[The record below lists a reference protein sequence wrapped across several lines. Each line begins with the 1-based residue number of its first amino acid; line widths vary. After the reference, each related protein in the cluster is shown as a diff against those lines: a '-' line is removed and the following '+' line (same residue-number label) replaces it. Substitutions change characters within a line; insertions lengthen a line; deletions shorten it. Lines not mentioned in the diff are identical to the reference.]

1 MTMVPASRRMACA
14 ETPASVVSVTRG
26 ECKTLGGKLVGVSLG
41 WGNDIRPESA
51 RIDGDFFATTDAA
64 ASRALCVLQDAIVV
78 ALADPH
84 ADAVEA
90 LQARVLPAW
99 RESAIGQALVGVAPE
114 AVVIAAARAYL
125 AMTPG
130 EAMTPGD
137 EMKPSGAT
145 ASDDAM
151 TPSGEMTPSD
161 AMTPSGETADS
172 VQLLPQPQLG
182 QPCDPRDDHTGRM
195 AAPAPL
201 HSRWQESPWGVV
213 TDPEPLAP
221 QRQMDLDA
229 TLAQRVADGE
239 LPPFVRFWRW
249 GGKAIVLGAYQSEQ
263 AQVNVQAA
271 QREGFHIVRRCTGGG
286 TMVVEPADTI
296 TYSLYA
302 PLSFVRG
309 LDPLQAYALC
319 DEWLVHA
326 LRDLGVHASH
336 EPVNDIASPAGKIGG
351 GASRRFLACS
361 GTAGGGCFLHHVT
374 LAYDMDAATMVRV
387 LRVSAEKLRG
397 KHVASAAKRVDPLR
411 QQLAAAGNPMT
422 CAQATMALRERALA
436 LLPGAHAIAAHQI
449 YGATIKEN
457 VCTKPD
463 TA

>member
-14 ETPASVVSVTRG
+14 ETCTSAASVTRG

-51 RIDGDFFATTDAA
+51 RIDGDFFATTDDA
-64 ASRALCVLQDAIVV
+64 ASRALCVLQDAIVA

-90 LQARVLPAW
+90 LQSRVLPAW

-130 EAMTPGD
+130 G

-151 TPSGEMTPSD
+151 TPSGEMTPGGE
-161 AMTPSGETADS
+161 MTASGETADS
-172 VQLLPQPQLG
+172 VQLLPQPQLE
-182 QPCDPRDDHTGRM
+182 QPCDSRDDHTGRM

-201 HSRWQESPWGVV
+201 QSRWQESSWGVV
-213 TDPEPLAP
+213 TDPGPLAP

-309 LDPLQAYALC
+309 LDPLHAYALC
-319 DEWLVHA
+319 DEWLVRA

-351 GASRRFLACS
+351 GASRRFLARS

-374 LAYDMDAATMVRV
+374 LAYDMDAAMMVRV
-387 LRVSAEKLRG
+387 LRISAEKLRG
-397 KHVASAAKRVDPLR
+397 KHVASAAKRVAPLR
-411 QQLAAAGNPMT
+411 HQLAAAGNPMT
-422 CAQATMALRERALA
+422 CAQATMALRERALG
-436 LLPGAHAIAAHQI
+436 LLPGAHAIAAHRI
-449 YGATIKEN
+449 YGATIEEN

>member
-1 MTMVPASRRMACA
+1 MPMVPASRRMACA
-14 ETPASVVSVTRG
+14 ETPASAASVTRG
-26 ECKTLGGKLVGVSLG
+26 ECKTLGGKLIGVSLG

-51 RIDGDFFATTDAA
+51 HIDGDFFATTDDA
-64 ASRALCVLQDAIVV
+64 ASRALCVLQDAIVT

-90 LQARVLPAW
+90 LQSRVLPAW

-130 EAMTPGD
+130 DAMT
-137 EMKPSGAT
+137 PSGAT

-151 TPSGEMTPSD
+151 TPSGEMTPD
-161 AMTPSGETADS
+161 GEMTSSGEAVDS
-172 VQLLPQPQLG
+172 AQLLPQPQLG

-195 AAPAPL
+195 AAPTPL
-201 HSRWQESPWGVV
+201 QSRWQESPWGVV

-221 QRQMDLDA
+221 QRQMDLDTA
-229 TLAQRVADGE
+229 LAQRVADGE
-239 LPPFVRFWRW
+239 LPPFMRFWQW

-271 QREGFHIVRRCTGGG
+271 QCEGFHIVRRCTGGG

-309 LDPLQAYALC
+309 LDPLHAYALC
-319 DEWLVHA
+319 DEWLVRA

-351 GASRRFLACS
+351 GASRRFLAHP
-361 GTAGGGCFLHHVT
+361 GAAGGGCFLHHVT
-374 LAYDMDAATMVRV
+374 LAYDMDAAMMMRV

-411 QQLAAAGNPMT
+411 HQLAASGNPMT
-422 CAQATMALRERALA
+422 CAEATMALRERALG
-436 LLPGAHAIAAHQI
+436 LLPGAHAIAAHRI
-449 YGATIKEN
+449 YGATIEEN

>member
-1 MTMVPASRRMACA
+1 MPMVPASRRMTCA
-14 ETPASVVSVTRG
+14 ETPAFAASVTRG
-26 ECKTLGGKLVGVSLG
+26 ECKTLGGKLIGVSLG

-51 RIDGDFFATTDAA
+51 RIDGDFFATTDAV
-64 ASRALCVLQDAIVV
+64 ASRALCVLQDAIVA

-90 LQARVLPAW
+90 LQSRVLPAW
-99 RESAIGQALVGVAPE
+99 HESAIGQALVGVAPE

-130 EAMTPGD
+130 D
-137 EMKPSGAT
+137 RPS
-145 ASDDAM
+145 
-151 TPSGEMTPSD
+151 
-161 AMTPSGETADS
+161 DS

-182 QPCDPRDDHTGRM
+182 QSCDPRDDHTGRM

-201 HSRWQESPWGVV
+201 QSRWQESPWGVV

-309 LDPLQAYALC
+309 LDPLHAYALC

-351 GASRRFLACS
+351 GASRRFLAHP
-361 GTAGGGCFLHHVT
+361 GTAGDGCFLHHVT
-374 LAYDMDAATMVRV
+374 LAYDMDAAMMMRV

-397 KHVASAAKRVDPLR
+397 KHVTSAAKRVDPLR
-411 QQLAAAGNPMT
+411 HQLAAVGNPMT
-422 CAQATMALRERALA
+422 RAQATEALRERALA
-436 LLPGAHAIAAHQI
+436 LLPGAHVIAAHQI
-449 YGATIKEN
+449 YGATIEEN